1 MKVDII
7 FFVMEKLEIFLIFL
21 GIEYIFYEIV
31 KLYGYV
37 FIGFI
42 DKYNVKVRDLVLDV
56 FYDFWFIFLLIFFFV
71 GIVGI
76 CIWVLV

>member
-42 DKYNVKVRDLVLDV
+42 DKYNVKVRDLVLEV